1 MCQFS
6 LILFIPKMF
15 GSESNFEDPHFPQ
28 RKIPLLIQANKIG
41 FPTFYERITTGKARS
56 IAFFIK

>member
-1 MCQFS
+1 
-6 LILFIPKMF
+6 MF